1 MVYYKNTNASL
12 VVVVG
17 ILMAAVLGICAW
29 TYPVSSTDAS
39 KTDYNGT
46 KIVTVEEVLG
56 NPGNFS
62 GIIGVTGK
70 VMSIEQSRS
79 MFFLGCK
86 SQGVISC
93 ACAEMPVKYEG
104 QMPEIGSDIVVFG
117 EIKTTEAGKN
127 VFEGQEVKPQ

>member
-1 MVYYKNTNASL
+1 MMNNKNIHALWTI
-12 VVVVG
+12 VG
-17 ILMAAVLGICAW
+17 IFMALVLGFCVWI
-29 TYPVSSTDAS
+29 YPVCSADTS
-39 KTDYNGT
+39 KTDYSGT
-46 KIVTVEEVLG
+46 EIMPVEEVLG

-86 SQGVISC
+86 SQGVVSC

-104 QMPEIGSDIVVFG
+104 QMPEIGSDVVVFG
-117 EIKTTEAGKN
+117 EIETTDAGKY
-127 VFEGQEVKPQ
+127 VFVGQEVKSQ